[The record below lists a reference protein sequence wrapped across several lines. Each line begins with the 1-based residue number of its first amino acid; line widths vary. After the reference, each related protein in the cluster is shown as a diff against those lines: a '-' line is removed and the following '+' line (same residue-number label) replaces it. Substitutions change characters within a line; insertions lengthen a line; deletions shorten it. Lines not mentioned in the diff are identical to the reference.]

1 MTLVKSD
8 VPKLLTAGL
17 KTNFFQTFRT
27 VPTTYEKIATV
38 IPSTQDTEQYAWLG
52 ALPGVRE
59 FLDER
64 QQQDFAPYEYAIK
77 NKTWESTVAID
88 RAALEDDRYGQIAMR
103 VKEMAQ
109 SARQHMDILTYG
121 LLSGGFTAKCYDG
134 SAFFGNHTQGGVVQ
148 SNAGAG
154 ALSAASLQA
163 AITAMAR
170 FVDDQGRP
178 AGVMPDCLIVPPELY
193 WEAYALLN
201 SVYYPDPVSEASQ
214 NLSVNAL
221 KGMLHIVMS
230 PYLASPSDW
239 FVCDSKRTVRA
250 IVLQMRKDFEFNA
263 LEGNS
268 ENGFMRDQW
277 LYGVRARYNVGFG
290 DWRAAYG
297 SLGG

>member
-17 KTNFFQTFRT
+17 KTNFFNTFRT

-88 RAALEDDRYGQIAMR
+88 RAVLEDDQYGQIAMR
-103 VKEMAQ
+103 VREMAQ

-121 LLSGGFTAKCYDG
+121 LLSQGFTAKCYDG
-134 SAFFGNHTQGGVVQ
+134 SPFFGQHFQGRTQ
-148 SNAGAG
+148 SNAGG
-154 ALSAASLQA
+154 AELSAFSLQEG
-163 AITAMAR
+163 ITAMAR

-178 AGVMPDCLIVPPELY
+178 AGVMPDCLIIPPELW
-193 WEAYALLN
+193 WEAYALMN
-201 SVYYPDPVSEASQ
+201 STYQPDPVTQAAQ
-214 NLSVNAL
+214 DLGANPL
-221 KGMLHIVMS
+221 KGMLQIIMS

-239 FVCDSKRTVRA
+239 FLCDSKRMVRA

-268 ENGFMRDQW
+268 ETGFMRDQW

-297 SLGG
+297 STPG